1 MGMTMLKMETNSRV
15 GAWSSIHLVCTLGFT
30 CVVSALIIQQMIEYF
45 GKRFQTAKDRLNK
58 EEELGCRLRLHL
70 G

>member
-1 MGMTMLKMETNSRV
+1 
-15 GAWSSIHLVCTLGFT
+15 
-30 CVVSALIIQQMIEYF
+30 MIEYF

-58 EEELGCRLRLHL
+58 VEELGCRLRLHL